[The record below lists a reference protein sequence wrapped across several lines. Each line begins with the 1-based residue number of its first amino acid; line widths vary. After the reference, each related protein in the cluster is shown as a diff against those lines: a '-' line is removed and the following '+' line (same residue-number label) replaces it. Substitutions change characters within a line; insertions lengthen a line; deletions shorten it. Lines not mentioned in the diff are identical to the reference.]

1 MSTDIYNPN
10 IHSHVI
16 APDLD
21 HPVAMVLYLGSRVWV
36 ITTYSDELNDSIQV
50 GDGVTDGYDQDGYR
64 ILSIPAENCR
74 YMTAA
79 EAELLVEL
87 IALDD
92 AMLAPRIS

>member
-10 IHSHVI
+10 IHSHVV

-21 HPVAMVLYLGSRVWV
+21 HPVAMVLHLGSRVWV
-36 ITTYSDELNDSIQV
+36 IATYSDELSDSIQV
-50 GDGVTDGYDQDGYR
+50 GDGVTDGHDEDGNR

-79 EAELLVEL
+79 EAEMLVEL
-87 IALDD
+87 TALDD
-92 AMLAPRIS
+92 AMLAPRMS

>member
-21 HPVAMVLYLGSRVWV
+21 HPVAMVLHLGSRVW
-36 ITTYSDELNDSIQV
+36 IIATYSDELSDSIQV
-50 GDGVTDGYDQDGYR
+50 GDGVTDGYDEDGNR
-64 ILSIPAENCR
+64 ILSIPAEHCR